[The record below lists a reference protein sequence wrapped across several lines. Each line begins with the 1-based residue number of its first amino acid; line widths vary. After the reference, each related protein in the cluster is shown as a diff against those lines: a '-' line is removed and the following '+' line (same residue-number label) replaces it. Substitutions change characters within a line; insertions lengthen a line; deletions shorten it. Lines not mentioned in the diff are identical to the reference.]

1 VGDDSFRPFRTHKTG
16 EWSEMGQI
24 VGDWFQTADDCRLS
38 DVSDITKVPE
48 HDLIRLNQDRGFA
61 NFPKPRDGP
70 LTASGN
76 KRSYCGQVGRF
87 QADTWLRLKE
97 GAVFEEDIKERSST
111 VGNSEAA
118 VVPKVITRPV
128 VELSEV
134 QKLTRDDY
142 LGANEAKLK
151 ALRAASQEA
160 DEKWVVAQKS
170 NEPVAETLPFMR
182 AADSAKQ
189 ELEKAT
195 QRAAEQKETDESAR
209 IPSYAGMYRRAEGS
223 SKCAAPR
230 VNAPEFRIRND
241 LLEKRDRVGH
251 DWRIVLPTEK
261 AQHAVLHSA
270 HHALSGHASHNT
282 MLRDISK
289 RYWWHGMRDACTE
302 FVDNCEHCQRF
313 KSRTQRS
320 FGTMA
325 EVEEPESMGIAYSI
339 DFLTSLAPSTA
350 GKFDCLMVIV
360 DRWSRRVFAIPCH
373 STTTAQKA
381 AELFYEEICLH
392 ACRGIP
398 IWLQMDRDPRFTS
411 AWFKEFFRLTGVH
424 LHFTTGYKSQSNG
437 LSEAANKQLSVLLRS
452 GSAYQ
457 KDWWKRRKMAVMK
470 LNSTKQERLGMS
482 PIEAE
487 RGVRPRGVMD
497 FDPSLLHEVNGKTVI
512 NPAATAGK
520 HQAAVKAHLD
530 DLIGVWKDMEEN
542 RNSVQD
548 KMMKRYDKN
557 YRELKGMKKGQ
568 LVMVEAKH
576 ISVPAKKVKGVMDS
590 EKLQPRYFG
599 PYAIVAWHNG
609 CDIEIQ
615 RGGKNGL
622 HPRSRVHP
630 VFHISKV
637 KIFKGEPRRTRA
649 DELRDGKLDKFEGE
663 GGGYKYWPLD
673 PDEWEVSEIID
684 HRGEKASGKG
694 KNKKKSTLEYFVHWA
709 GFNVEDYTWEKESD
723 VVAEGDG
730 AGANELVEEYW
741 KRREFLDSRAQA
753 SQRTGAELSEDDLD
767 AARISYLE
775 EQRHIERNQFRCQDA
790 NKWDER
796 VGDCHVKSAGY
807 ERGEK

>member
-1 VGDDSFRPFRTHKTG
+1 MPPLRSPPLDNKARTELEASVEKKTAEMAAWKKKQSQSAEWQYANCWTSVYAKLFDRLTPEEVLTVGGACDEGVYTVEMADSTGPGQCEPGTYYVEGGGGAGCTAQAGDGWSQSDEVPGWQDFSDEIDWQTDVVGHIADYTDITEEVVSQLEMVEGESCSGSALCAGFKGAYYDEFSAHACEAMGMSANERALTMNNMVQTVQMARPLDIDLLADEAMRPFGAWAECHNALAEAHCNMVGDCNVCGHEVNALGDDSFRPFRTHKTG

-38 DVSDITKVPE
+38 DVSDITRVPE

-70 LTASGN
+70 LTASGG

-97 GAVFEEDIKERSST
+97 GAVFEKDIKERSST

-142 LGANEAKLK
+142 LGADEAKLK

-160 DEKWVVAQKS
+160 DEKWVIAQKG

-261 AQHAVLHSA
+261 AQHDVLHSA
-270 HHALSGHASHNT
+270 HHALGGHASHNT
-282 MLRDISK
+282 MLRDISR

-302 FVDNCEHCQRF
+302 FVNNCEHCQRF

-339 DFLTSLAPSTA
+339 DFNVTNSAPKGCT
-350 GKFDCLMVIV
+350 
-360 DRWSRRVFAIPCH
+360 
-373 STTTAQKA
+373 
-381 AELFYEEICLH
+381 
-392 ACRGIP
+392 
-398 IWLQMDRDPRFTS
+398 
-411 AWFKEFFRLTGVH
+411 
-424 LHFTTGYKSQSNG
+424 G
-437 LSEAANKQLSVLLRS
+437 LSS
-452 GSAYQ
+452 
-457 KDWWKRRKMAVMK
+457 
-470 LNSTKQERLGMS
+470 
-482 PIEAE
+482 
-487 RGVRPRGVMD
+487 
-497 FDPSLLHEVNGKTVI
+497 
-512 NPAATAGK
+512 
-520 HQAAVKAHLD
+520 
-530 DLIGVWKDMEEN
+530 
-542 RNSVQD
+542 
-548 KMMKRYDKN
+548 
-557 YRELKGMKKGQ
+557 
-568 LVMVEAKH
+568 
-576 ISVPAKKVKGVMDS
+576 
-590 EKLQPRYFG
+590 
-599 PYAIVAWHNG
+599 
-609 CDIEIQ
+609 
-615 RGGKNGL
+615 
-622 HPRSRVHP
+622 
-630 VFHISKV
+630 
-637 KIFKGEPRRTRA
+637 
-649 DELRDGKLDKFEGE
+649 
-663 GGGYKYWPLD
+663 
-673 PDEWEVSEIID
+673 
-684 HRGEKASGKG
+684 
-694 KNKKKSTLEYFVHWA
+694 
-709 GFNVEDYTWEKESD
+709 
-723 VVAEGDG
+723 
-730 AGANELVEEYW
+730 
-741 KRREFLDSRAQA
+741 
-753 SQRTGAELSEDDLD
+753 
-767 AARISYLE
+767 
-775 EQRHIERNQFRCQDA
+775 
-790 NKWDER
+790 
-796 VGDCHVKSAGY
+796 
-807 ERGEK
+807 